1 MKNKL
6 ATLLIFILITIAI
19 AFYFLSHIPTNQLE
33 EIPESTNTTIPEST
47 NTTIPESTI
56 IKSPDT
62 EIAKYKGIWLPF
74 LREIR
79 IAIEDIDSLKSD
91 GVNIVAIG
99 IKICWDGNFYVCEDE
114 NEIKNSINEFHKN
127 GIKTF
132 LILNPAHPD
141 FIRFAENNEDLTLD
155 QLTPLV
161 LKWAATSETYDVEM
175 FSFSNE
181 PQLLVHED
189 SISVSRWAQK
199 LLPQLREIYRGKLV
213 FRIHEEP
220 EGAGIYNVT
229 GYDYIAFSGLSCM
242 KNIDEYPEGTEDLIA
257 KKLSYLKDN
266 YPDIE
271 SLLFDI
277 GAFTGP
283 DYYWWE
289 PIVPENMPETMPD
302 EPVDLFV
309 CSFDQQARFFEMLF
323 NNTWNE
329 TSGYFLP
336 VYKGWEYRNKPAEE
350 VIKRWFNKN

>member
-1 MKNKL
+1 MKSKL
-6 ATLLIFILITIAI
+6 AILLTFVLVTA
-19 AFYFLSHIPTNQLE
+19 AVGFYLLDRTSTSQPE
-33 EIPESTNTTIPEST
+33 EIPEEPS
-47 NTTIPESTI
+47 I
-56 IKSPDT
+56 IKPPDT

-79 IAIEDIDSLKSD
+79 IAVEDIDDLKSD
-91 GVNIVAIG
+91 GVNTVAIG
-99 IKICWDGNFYVCEDE
+99 IKLCWNGNFYVCEDE

-141 FIRFAENNEDLTLD
+141 YARFTGDSENLTLD

-161 LKWAATSETYDVEM
+161 LEWAAISETYGVEM

-181 PQLLVHED
+181 PQLLVQSD
-189 SISVSRWAQK
+189 PTFVSEWAQK
-199 LLPQLREIYRGKLV
+199 LLPQLRETYGGKLV
-213 FRIHEEP
+213 FRIHEDP
-220 EGAGIYNVT
+220 EEASIYNVA
-229 GYDYIAFSGLSCM
+229 GYDYIAFSGLACM
-242 KNIDEYPEGTEDLIA
+242 KNIDTYPEGTEQLIS
-257 KKLSYLKDN
+257 KKLTYLKDN
-266 YPDIE
+266 YPDIDF
-271 SLLFDI
+271 LLFDI

-289 PIVPENMPETMPD
+289 PIVPENMPETMPN

-309 CSFDQQARFFEMLF
+309 CSVDQQARFFEMLF
-323 NNTWNE
+323 NSTWDE

-350 VIKRWFNKN
+350 VIKRWFNEN

>member
-6 ATLLIFILITIAI
+6 ATLLIFILITIVI
-19 AFYFLSHIPTNQLE
+19 GFYFLGHISTNQLK
-33 EIPESTNTTIPEST
+33 EIPKEP
-47 NTTIPESTI
+47 PI

-62 EIAKYKGIWLPF
+62 EIVKYKGIWLPF

-79 IAIEDIDSLKSD
+79 IAIGDIDNLKSD
-91 GVNIVAIG
+91 GVNTVAIG
-99 IKICWDGNFYVCEDE
+99 IKLCWDGNFYVCEDE

-127 GIKTF
+127 GLKTF

-141 FIRFAENNEDLTLD
+141 FTRFAESNEDLSLE

-161 LKWAATSETYDVEM
+161 LKWAAISETYDVEM

-181 PQLLVHED
+181 PQLLVQGGP
-189 SISVSRWAQK
+189 ISVSKWAQE
-199 LLPQLREIYRGKLV
+199 LLPRLRKIYKGKLV

-220 EGAGIYNVT
+220 EGVGIYNVT
-229 GYDYIAFSGLSCM
+229 GYDYIAFSGLACM
-242 KNIDEYPEGTEDLIA
+242 KNIDEYPEGTEHLIG
-257 KKLSYLKDN
+257 KKLSYLKNN
-266 YPDIE
+266 YPDIKF
-271 SLLFDI
+271 LFFDI

-289 PIVPENMPETMPD
+289 PIVPENMPKTMPD

-309 CSFDQQARFFEMLF
+309 CSVEQQARFFEMLF

-329 TSGYFLP
+329 TSGYLLP

-350 VIKRWFNKN
+350 VIKRWFNEN